1 MKLPIDDHRRFIQQK
16 RARSLVKSL
25 YHKGYKAKCIMHEE
39 KEKKRV
45 YFADC
50 VKIILNGQEEGFVVR
65 VKEDSYQ
72 VIPNH
77 SFFEPLDETEKLN
90 PIQTNFDGLLSII
103 RETINGKKYSIT

>member
-1 MKLPIDDHRRFIQQK
+1 MKLSIDDHRRFIQQK
-16 RARSLVKSL
+16 RARTLVKCL

-39 KEKKRV
+39 QEKKRV

-50 VKIILNGQEEGFVVR
+50 VKVILNGQDEGFVVR
-65 VKEDSYQ
+65 VKENSYQ

-77 SFFEPLDETEKLN
+77 SFFQPVDETGKLDL
-90 PIQTNFDGLLSII
+90 IQTNFDGLLKII